1 MEKLRVSSPCFEEGG
16 LIPVRHTGHGEDVS
30 PKLVLEGLSAE
41 AVTLAVTL
49 DDMGHPI
56 PAYNHWVIWNI
67 PATAVLPEDIP
78 HGETVESLG
87 GAVQG
92 RGYGKHGYR
101 GPKPPFRWSHS
112 YHFSVF
118 ALDCRLDLPPAARKK
133 DLLAAMRGHVLQTAV
148 LTGHYR

>member
-1 MEKLRVSSPCFEEGG
+1 MEELRVSFPCFEEGG
-16 LIPVRHTGHGEDVS
+16 LIPVRHTGHGEDIS
-30 PKLVLEGLSAE
+30 PKLVLEGLSPK
-41 AVTLAVTL
+41 AVTLAITL

-101 GPKPPFRWSHS
+101 GPKPPFQWSHL
-112 YHFSVF
+112 YRFNVF

-133 DLLAAMRGHVLQTAV
+133 DLLAAMRGHILQTAA